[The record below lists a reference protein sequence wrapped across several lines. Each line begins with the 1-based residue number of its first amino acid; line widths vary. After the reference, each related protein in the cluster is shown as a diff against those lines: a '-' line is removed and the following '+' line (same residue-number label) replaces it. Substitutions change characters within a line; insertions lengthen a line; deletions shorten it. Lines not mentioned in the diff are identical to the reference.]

1 MLRVYKRL
9 LMLGFISASI
19 FFVGFM
25 DEPVTASVTAAPAPC
40 IEDCMAS
47 EDMCHASC
55 SASCST
61 TDANCNSCIANCDS
75 QFMSCMRFAVSCPN
89 HDPLPSPACQVGFAD
104 HCPIDPTT
112 GEVKCENAHS
122 GFFEV
127 CNTIGGNQCISCPDQ
142 EYCVGQ
148 SSLGGSGLPPCF

>member
-1 MLRVYKRL
+1 MLRIYKRL
-9 LMLGFISASI
+9 LMLGFISASL

-25 DEPVTASVTAAPAPC
+25 DEPVTARAAAPC
-40 IEDCMAS
+40 IEDCIAS
-47 EDMCHASC
+47 EDMCIASC

-61 TDANCNSCIANCDS
+61 TDTNCNTCITECQNQLQSCVS
-75 QFMSCMRFAVSCPN
+75 YAVSCPD
-89 HDPLPSPACQVGFAD
+89 HDPLPSPTCQVGFSD
-104 HCPIDPTT
+104 HCPIDPAT
-112 GEVKCENAHS
+112 GKGNCALPGAHS

-127 CNTIGGNQCISCPDQ
+127 CNTIGGNQCISCPDH